1 MERIRTILEVF
12 VEPRELGHVTAE
24 LHKLPEVVDL
34 YEVTGEP
41 DIVALIRTDSLPA
54 FRDVLVHKI
63 LQIRGVR
70 STTSAI
76 ILRANK
82 EH

>member
-1 MERIRTILEVF
+1 MERIRIILEVF

-24 LHKLPEVVDL
+24 LGKLPEVVDL

>member
-1 MERIRTILEVF
+1 MEPIRIVLEVF
-12 VEPRELGHVTAE
+12 VESGQLDHVGAELG
-24 LHKLPEVVDL
+24 KLPEVVCL
-34 YEVTGEP
+34 YEVTGEY
-41 DIVALIRTDSLPA
+41 DLVALIKTDTMSA
-54 FRDVLVHKI
+54 FRDLLVHKI

-70 STTSAI
+70 STTSSI

>member
-1 MERIRTILEVF
+1 MGHVAA
-12 VEPRELGHVTAE
+12 ELGKV
-24 LHKLPEVVDL
+24 PEVVDL

-41 DIVALIRTDSLPA
+41 DIVALIRTDSIPV
-54 FRDVLVHKI
+54 FRDLLVNKI

-70 STTSAI
+70 TTTSAV
-76 ILRANK
+76 ILRTDK